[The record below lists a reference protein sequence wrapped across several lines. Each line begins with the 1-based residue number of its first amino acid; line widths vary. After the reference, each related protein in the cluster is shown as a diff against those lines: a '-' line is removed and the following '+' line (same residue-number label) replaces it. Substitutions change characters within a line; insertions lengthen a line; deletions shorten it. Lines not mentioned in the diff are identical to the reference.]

1 MEVELVI
8 AIRDMV
14 KLVGTAAVAAT
25 LAAVIDPALAYL
37 AFLCIGILC
46 ATGLLLTYRQ
56 GRRPGAAP
64 KHAPVSTGV
73 ALLVVLAM
81 YGLMFASEPGDWR
94 RHTVVAI
101 VFLYAIAMNS
111 FVQVTRARMAQ
122 ADVDD
127 QRAHE
132 QVPKLDRL

>member
-1 MEVELVI
+1 MISILDVLKLVVTAVI
-8 AIRDMV
+8 A
-14 KLVGTAAVAAT
+14 AALAT
-25 LAAVIDPALAYL
+25 IIEPALSSLVYI
-37 AFLCIGILC
+37 CIGILC
-46 ATGLLLTYRQ
+46 ATGILSSYRQ
-56 GRRPGAAP
+56 SRRPGRATRRTLVP
-64 KHAPVSTGV
+64 TGV
-73 ALLVVLAM
+73 ALAVILAM
-81 YGLMFASEPGDWR
+81 YGLMFVSDPEDWR

-132 QVPKLDRL
+132 QVRKLGRL